1 MVDMPPPPRKP
12 SRTSSQVTAL
22 KCGARIEAGA
32 GLTYRA
38 NDKWAVKHDGACPT
52 TDPAEK
58 AQPQA
63 TQASFMPTAEQA
75 RCVELFITGQDLVIQ
90 AGAGAGKTATLMLLA
105 AQAGAMGRNGWY
117 GAYNKKIVVDTAAKA
132 PGNLA
137 VSTMHSLAYQAI
149 GKLFAH
155 RLPPKA
161 ARQMAS
167 EVARILGLRSMEV
180 NSADGPKHLT
190 AGSLASMVLSAVD
203 SFTHSADAEVTVR
216 HFAPIAGL
224 DAEGSNRNNAKLA
237 AKLLP
242 FARKAW
248 ADMTTPEGQLRIT
261 HDAYLKAWQ
270 LSGPRISAD
279 FVMLDEAQDAD
290 PVQVAI
296 IEHQRTF
303 GTQVVCVGD
312 SAQVLYEW
320 RGAVN
325 ALADFEKMGAN
336 VAYLTQSFRFGH
348 AVAEVANGLLTRL
361 GAELRIQGF
370 GQVAST
376 VGPVAEPTAI
386 LTRTNAGAVRA
397 MLASLEAG
405 QRPHLVGGGSDI
417 LAFCKAAQDLQA
429 GRRAEYAEL
438 ACFTSWDDVE
448 LYVENEAQGADLKL
462 MVKLV
467 NEFGAEA
474 IIDALRNM
482 PREADADLVI
492 STSHKSKGCQWA
504 SVQIAGD
511 FLPPKEEGAELSPA
525 ELRLAYVSVT
535 RAQRELDLDSVPHF
549 LGLLGQDE
557 A

>member
-1 MVDMPPPPRKP
+1 M
-12 SRTSSQVTAL
+12 
-22 KCGARIEAGA
+22 
-32 GLTYRA
+32 
-38 NDKWAVKHDGACPT
+38 CPT

-63 TQASFMPTAEQA
+63 TQAGFTPTAEQA
-75 RCVELFITGQDLVIQ
+75 RCVELFLTGKDLVIQ

-105 AQAGAMGRNGWY
+105 NQAGAMGRNGWY

-137 VSTMHSLAYQAI
+137 VSTMHSLAYQAT

-180 NSADGPKHLT
+180 STVDGPKHLS

-216 HFAPIAGL
+216 HFAPVAGL
-224 DAEGSNRNNAKLA
+224 DTEGSSKNNRKLA
-237 AKLLP
+237 AKLAP

-248 ADMTTPEGQLRIT
+248 ADMTTPDGQLRIT
-261 HDAYLKAWQ
+261 HDSYLKAWQ
-270 LSGPRISAD
+270 LSGPRIDAD

-303 GTQVVCVGD
+303 GTQVVVVGD
-312 SAQVLYEW
+312 SQQVLYEW

-325 ALADFEKMGAN
+325 ALADFEAMGAQ

-348 AVAEVANGLLTRL
+348 AVAEVANGLLGRL
-361 GAELRIQGF
+361 SAELRIQGF

-397 MLASLEAG
+397 MLSALASG
-405 QRPHLVGGGSDI
+405 QRPHLVGGGADVI
-417 LAFCKAAQDLQA
+417 AFARAAADLQA
-429 GRRAEYAEL
+429 GRRARVRR
-438 ACFTSWDDVE
+438 ACLF
-448 LYVENEAQGADLKL
+448 
-462 MVKLV
+462 
-467 NEFGAEA
+467 
-474 IIDALRNM
+474 R
-482 PREADADLVI
+482 
-492 STSHKSKGCQWA
+492 
-504 SVQIAGD
+504 
-511 FLPPKEEGAELSPA
+511 
-525 ELRLAYVSVT
+525 
-535 RAQRELDLDSVPHF
+535 
-549 LGLLGQDE
+549 
-557 A
+557 

>member
-1 MVDMPPPPRKP
+1 MSAKAFPNKYPGNCTRCG
-12 SRTSSQVTAL
+12 SRV
-22 KCGARIEAGA
+22 EAGS
-32 GLTYRA
+32 GLTSRV
-38 NDKWAVKHDGACPT
+38 DGKWAVSHNGTCPT
-52 TDPAEK
+52 TDPASL

-63 TQASFMPTAEQA
+63 TQVAFTPTAEQA
-75 RCVELFITGQDLVIQ
+75 RCIELFATGADLVIQ

-105 AQAGAMGRNGWY
+105 AQAGAQGRKGWY

-137 VSTMHSLAYQAI
+137 VSTMHSLAYQAM

-161 ARQMAS
+161 PRQMAS
-167 EVARILGLRSMEV
+167 EVARILGVRQMDV
-180 NSADGPKHLT
+180 NSVDGPKSLT
-190 AGSLASMVLSAVD
+190 AGALASMVLSAVD
-203 SFTHSADAEVTVR
+203 SFTHSADAEVSVR
-216 HFAPIAGL
+216 HFAPVAGL
-224 DAEGSNRNNAKLA
+224 DEEGSNKNNRALA
-237 AKLLP
+237 AKLVP
-242 FARKAW
+242 FARQAW

-261 HDAYLKAWQ
+261 HDSYLKAWQ

-279 FVMLDEAQDAD
+279 FIMLDEAQDAD

-303 GTQVVCVGD
+303 GTQVVVVGD
-312 SAQVLYEW
+312 SQQVLYEW

-325 ALADFEKMGAN
+325 ALADFTAMGAQ

-348 AVAEVANGLLTRL
+348 AVAEVANGLLGRL
-361 GAELRIQGF
+361 NAELRIQGF

-405 QRPHLVGGGSDI
+405 QRPHLVGGGAEVI
-417 LAFCKAAQDLQA
+417 AFAKAAQDLQA
-429 GRRAEYAEL
+429 GRRADYAEL
-438 ACFTSWDDVE
+438 ACFGSWDEVE
-448 LYVENEAQGADLKL
+448 YYVENEPQGADLKL

-474 IIDALRNM
+474 IIEALRNQ
-482 PREADADLVI
+482 PKEADADLVV
-492 STSHKSKGCQWA
+492 STAHKSKGCQWA

-511 FLPPKEEGAELSPA
+511 FLPPKEEGAEMTPA
-525 ELRLAYVSVT
+525 ELRLAYVAAT
-535 RAQRELDLDSVPHF
+535 RAQRELDLDQVPHF
-549 LGLLGQDE
+549 LSELGDLV
-557 A
+557 